1 MQKRTQTPKAAPDR
15 LNRQALAVEEAQGL
29 IRIAVKDAL
38 FYGWSRQETDKK
50 VFHII
55 QAALAQITIPA
66 LKNATFRSLSAFYTK
81 QRQLA
86 AQIPPRSLFLF
97 LCLLK
102 LGERNLPAEKH
113 SPYTAKI
120 SLSTA
125 RRTITESIPDYILP
139 RDDSVDSLGL
149 WARKYHVDYYKENM
163 LPTFNRMASEEALDP
178 DSEKYWEKR
187 STLRN
192 RAEREVRYQGHV
204 DQLNDFNARGVKL
217 VIVSAHADCSERCW
231 QWQGR
236 VYSLDGT
243 SGVTSDG
250 RRYVPI
256 ENATDIWDKNHKWK
270 NGLFGFNCRHY
281 MVEYKDGYAFPMA
294 SRAKEERE
302 YKVTQK
308 QRYMERQVRHWRTEA
323 EMAKGVNKER
333 YEEARRKVKR
343 YEGRYIE
350 YSHKHNRPYYNTR
363 TRII

>member
-1 MQKRTQTPKAAPDR
+1 MKPKPKAIPDR

-50 VFHII
+50 VLHII
-55 QAALAQITIPA
+55 QTVLAQITIPA

-81 QRQLA
+81 ERQLA
-86 AQIPPRSLFLF
+86 AEIPQRGLFLY

-102 LGERNLPAEKH
+102 VAESATTPTASK

-120 SLSTA
+120 SLATA
-125 RRTITESIPDYILP
+125 RKTVKEAIPDYILP
-139 RDDSVDSLGL
+139 RDDDVDTLGL
-149 WARKYHVDYYKENM
+149 WARKYHRDYYRDNIR
-163 LPTFNRMASEEALDP
+163 PTVERMAAEEALDP
-178 DSEKYWEKR
+178 DAETYWEKR

-204 DQLNDFNARGVKL
+204 DQLTDFNARGVKL
-217 VIVSAHADCSERCW
+217 VIVSAHSDCSERC
-231 QWQGR
+231 QRWQGR

-243 SGVTSDG
+243 SGTTTDG
-250 RRYVPI
+250 RRYVPLTD
-256 ENATDIWDKNHKWK
+256 ATDRWDKHHKWK

-294 SRAKEERE
+294 TKAKEERE

-333 YEEARRKVKR
+333 YEEAREKAKR
-343 YEGRYIE
+343 YEKQYIT
-350 YSHKHNRPYYNTR
+350 YSHEHKRPYYDTR
-363 TRII
+363 TKII